1 MRPLND
7 LRKSEIV
14 VLARDKS
21 KFKQKFLLL
30 LETKDFRKDI
40 KKLRDKW
47 QVDFKEPHLTD
58 GGGEDIKEL
67 LKKYSIGNNWSYLV
81 HGYIT
86 TNRIDDID
94 DPYGIEIEIPMSKEF
109 ATIKIYPETTLSDL
123 KEAYK
128 HILGLLKGG
137 KSKRTVTA
145 KNIEVDSYIL
155 NLGNNDYPYRRIAQL
170 VNEEYG
176 TAFNADDI
184 SRRLER
190 IRKRKA
196 KIK

>member
-7 LRKSEIV
+7 LRKSEII

-30 LETKDFRKDI
+30 LETKEFRKDI

-67 LKKYSIGNNWSYLV
+67 LKKYSISNNWSYLM
-81 HGYIT
+81 HSYIT

-109 ATIKIYPETTLSDL
+109 ATIKIYPETSLTDL
-123 KEAYK
+123 RNAYK
-128 HILGLLKGG
+128 HVLRNLKGG
-137 KSKRTVTA
+137 KAKRTVQA
-145 KNIEVDSYIL
+145 KNFDEDTFMVSLRNKKLSYK
-155 NLGNNDYPYRRIAQL
+155 DIAER

-176 TAFNADDI
+176 TKLNADDV
-184 SRRLER
+184 SRRLNR
-190 IRKRKA
+190 INKRKA
-196 KIK
+196 TIK